1 MTAAVEVRVPTR
13 MDAREWRGARGP
25 RSTGRCPGGLTRV
38 RGTGESVLPRREVR
52 IVVTVVT
59 VERIVQRPPGVVF
72 DFVARHHF
80 ENHSR
85 WDRYVLEMSQT
96 SPGPV
101 DVGTTARIVRRQG
114 RGRVEGTATV
124 VEYEP
129 DRRAA
134 WDVRF
139 GAFRLSQRAECVPEQ
154 RGAATRLRL
163 SIDTSAHGAVRMIM
177 PLLRG
182 RFRKTM
188 TQSLRTIAALL
199 EHERS

>member
-1 MTAAVEVRVPTR
+1 M
-13 MDAREWRGARGP
+13 
-25 RSTGRCPGGLTRV
+25 
-38 RGTGESVLPRREVR
+38 
-52 IVVTVVT
+52 TVVT
-59 VERIVQRPPGVVF
+59 VERIVQRPPEVVF

-80 ENHSR
+80 ENHPR
-85 WDRYVLEMSQT
+85 WDPDLLEMSQT

-101 DVGTTARIVRRQG
+101 GVGTAARVVRRQG

-139 GAFRLSQRAECVPEQ
+139 GPFRLQQRAEFVPEHG
-154 RGAATRLRL
+154 GAATLLRL
-163 SIDTSAHGAVRMIM
+163 SVDTTAHGPIRVIV

-188 TQSLRTIAALL
+188 AQSLRSIAALL
-199 EHERS
+199 EQQRQ

>member
-1 MTAAVEVRVPTR
+1 M
-13 MDAREWRGARGP
+13 
-25 RSTGRCPGGLTRV
+25 
-38 RGTGESVLPRREVR
+38 
-52 IVVTVVT
+52 TVVT
-59 VERIVQRPPGVVF
+59 VEGIVRRPPEVVF

-80 ENHSR
+80 ENHPR
-85 WDRYVLEMSQT
+85 WDADLLEMTQT
-96 SPGPV
+96 SAGPV
-101 DVGTTARIVRRQG
+101 GVGTTARVVRRQG

-124 VEYEP
+124 VDYEP

-139 GAFRLSQRAECVPEQ
+139 GPFRLNQRAELVPEQ

-163 SIDTSAHGAVRMIM
+163 SIDTSAQGPIRIFV

-182 RFRKTM
+182 RFRTTM

-199 EHERS
+199 EQERP

>member
-1 MTAAVEVRVPTR
+1 M
-13 MDAREWRGARGP
+13 
-25 RSTGRCPGGLTRV
+25 
-38 RGTGESVLPRREVR
+38 
-52 IVVTVVT
+52 TVVT
-59 VERIVQRPPGVVF
+59 VESIVPRPPGVVF
-72 DFVARHHF
+72 DFVATHHF
-80 ENHSR
+80 ENHPR
-85 WDRYVLEMSQT
+85 WDPDVVEMRQT

-101 DVGTTARIVRRQG
+101 AVGTTARVVRRQG
-114 RGRVEGTATV
+114 RRRVEGTAAV

-129 DRRAA
+129 DRHAA

-139 GAFRLSQRAECVPEQ
+139 GPFRLHQRADLVPDQ

-163 SIDTSAHGAVRMIM
+163 TIDTRVQGPIRLIV

-199 EHERS
+199 EQDRP

>member
-1 MTAAVEVRVPTR
+1 M
-13 MDAREWRGARGP
+13 
-25 RSTGRCPGGLTRV
+25 
-38 RGTGESVLPRREVR
+38 
-52 IVVTVVT
+52 TVVT
-59 VERIVQRPPGVVF
+59 VESIVQRPPAVVF

-80 ENHSR
+80 ENHPR
-85 WDRYVLEMSQT
+85 WDPDVLDMSQT

-101 DVGTTARIVRRQG
+101 GVGTTARVVRRQG

-124 VEYEP
+124 VAFEP

-139 GAFRLSQRAECVPEQ
+139 GPFRLDQTAELVPEHD
-154 RGAATRLRL
+154 GATRLRL
-163 SIDTSAHGAVRMIM
+163 SIDTSAKGPIRLIV

-188 TQSLRTIAALL
+188 TQSLRSIAALL
-199 EHERS
+199 EQEHS